1 MSTFYLIVYFA
12 VWLLTY
18 LLYRYR
24 TEGIG
29 AGRVII
35 LTYTVLAA
43 LAVLLYNIPQPYAD
57 FRPVRLFPFLY
68 LFVMLRLALC
78 PVTRFETQ
86 SIHKIETPDLRILK
100 AVALAVTACS
110 LLMLP
115 ELAGQLHSGAIR
127 NLLTDPSAGKELYSE
142 ALSDSDVAGY
152 GISNLPAIIVNAF
165 SDISVLLMFYFL
177 TLKERP
183 KWVIG
188 CLIFVNLCTLCSPI
202 FSGQRGNVIYCLMT
216 WITAYCLL
224 YRYMP
229 AKIRHWINV
238 GCVVVLCLIA
248 IPLVAITASRFKDRE
263 GGSLRSVIY
272 YAGQAP
278 INFNNYGLDAG
289 GIRHGDRTFNLV
301 KRLIDPATPKNYD
314 ERRNKYYYLLMD
326 DNVFYTFV
334 GDFTLDF
341 GPYIAPVI
349 FIIFTIL
356 VLLCSRPRGDTIA
369 FHRFLLV
376 YFVAC
381 ICMQGSMTLF
391 TYADTAGLR
400 IVVLFA
406 LYLILSLTR
415 PKPTE
420 NEVCQTEYSI
430 V

>member
-1 MSTFYLIVYFA
+1 MSTFYLILYFSA
-12 VWLLTY
+12 WLLTY
-18 LLYRYR
+18 LLYRHR

-29 AGRVII
+29 ASRVIM
-35 LTYTVLAA
+35 LTYTMLAA
-43 LAVLLYNIPQPYAD
+43 LAILLYNIPQPYAD
-57 FRPVRLFPFLY
+57 FRPMRLFPFLY

-78 PVTRFETQ
+78 PVTRFESQ
-86 SIHKIETPDLRILK
+86 SVREIEAPNLRILTM
-100 AVALAVTACS
+100 VAIAVTVCS
-110 LLMLP
+110 FLILP
-115 ELAGQLHSGAIR
+115 ELVGQLRSGAIR
-127 NLLTDPSAGKELYSE
+127 NLLADPSAGKELYSE
-142 ALSDSDVAGY
+142 ALSGSDTAGY
-152 GISNLPAIIVNAF
+152 GISNLPAIFVNAF

-183 KWVIG
+183 KWIIG
-188 CLIFVNLCTLCSPI
+188 CLIFVNLCALCSPL
-202 FSGQRGNVIYCLMT
+202 FSGQRSNVIYCLMT
-216 WITAYCLL
+216 WITAYFLL
-224 YRYMP
+224 YRYIP
-229 AKIRHWINV
+229 ARIRHWINV
-238 GCVVVLCLIA
+238 GGVAVLCLIA
-248 IPLVAITASRFKDRE
+248 IPLIAITASRFKDRE

-289 GIRHGDRTFNLV
+289 GIRYGDRTFNLA
-301 KRLIDPATPKNYD
+301 KRLIDPTTPKNYD

-326 DNVFYTFV
+326 DNIFYTFV

-341 GPYIAPVI
+341 GPYVAPVI
-349 FIIFTIL
+349 FIIFTIF

-406 LYLILSLTR
+406 IYFILSLTQ
-415 PKPTE
+415 PQPTE
-420 NEVCQTEYSI
+420 NET
-430 V
+430 